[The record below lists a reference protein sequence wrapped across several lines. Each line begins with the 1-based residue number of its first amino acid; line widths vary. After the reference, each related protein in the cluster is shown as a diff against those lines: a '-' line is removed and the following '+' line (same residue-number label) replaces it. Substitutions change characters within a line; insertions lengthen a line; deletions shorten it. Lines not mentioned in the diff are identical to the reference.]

1 MSAIRVAFTAEAT
14 RADIALQVR
23 GYCKSFGDRMLFDDA
38 SLDIAVGERVA
49 LVGPN
54 GCGKTTF
61 VRELVQHGAW
71 DHATIRV
78 GPSLRVGYCAQE
90 QEVLDDART
99 VLDELLSTGAI
110 TRDRAYGVLS
120 QFLFRTSDLQKRVGD
135 LSGGERNRLQLAKL
149 MTLQPDF
156 LVLDEPTN
164 HLDIPA
170 CEAIE
175 EALANFNGTL
185 LVVSHDR
192 YFLDKIVG
200 RVIEVRDRAFVAYDG
215 NFSEYWHDRYPQP
228 PPKSRGRVSTRRR
241 ERERPARPAGA
252 PDETRQQAELRERI
266 ETMERERD
274 DLERKVADAFTRGDH
289 REGARAATRLEQHTS
304 RLDRLYEQWVALDGE
319 A

>member
-1 MSAIRVAFTAEAT
+1 
-14 RADIALQVR
+14 
-23 GYCKSFGDRMLFDDA
+23 FGERTLFENA
-38 SLDIAVGERVA
+38 SLDVAVGERVA

-61 VRELVQHGAW
+61 VRDLVQHGAW
-71 DHATIRV
+71 DHETIRV
-78 GPSLRVGYCAQE
+78 GPSLRVGYCAQQ

-99 VLDELLSTGAI
+99 VMQELISTGAI
-110 TRDRAYGVLS
+110 TRDRAFGVLA
-120 QFLFRTSDLQKRVGD
+120 QFLFRTNDLEKRVGD

-192 YFLDKIVG
+192 YFLDKIVS
-200 RVIEVRDRAFVAYDG
+200 RVIEVRDANFASFDG
-215 NFSEYWHDRYPQP
+215 NFSEYWQERHPQP
-228 PPKSRGRVSTRRR
+228 PAKSRGRVATRRR
-241 ERERPARPAGA
+241 ERERAPTAPATRA
-252 PDETRQQAELRERI
+252 ETRPQAELRERI
-266 ETMERERD
+266 EAMERERD
-274 DLERKVADAFTRGDH
+274 MLERAVAEAFTRGDH
-289 REGARAATRLEQHTS
+289 KEGARAAGRLEQHKS
-304 RLDRLYEQWVALDGE
+304 RLDRLYEQWLEVEDSIP
-319 A
+319 